1 MNFQPWCGD
10 QVKTDMLMP
19 IGNSILMSPGMRSL
33 LVVED
38 YDKLRAVLGHHF
50 ERRGYRVYSAT
61 RGKDA
66 EAIAHS
72 VLPQAVLL
80 DYDLGGED
88 VLSIAKRL
96 KAILPGSP
104 IIITGGPDN
113 AIVRA
118 KIAAVEGV
126 SYFPKTHELASLD
139 ELLDT
144 AFAKRAG

>member
-1 MNFQPWCGD
+1 
-10 QVKTDMLMP
+10 MP
-19 IGNSILMSPGMRSL
+19 IGNSLQPGLAMRSL

-72 VLPQAVLL
+72 LLPQAVLL

-88 VLSIAKRL
+88 VVLIAKRL
-96 KAILPGSP
+96 RVIVPGSQ

-113 AIVRA
+113 VIVRA
-118 KIAAVEGV
+118 KIDAIEGV
-126 SYFPKTHELASLD
+126 SYFPKTHELALLD
-139 ELLDT
+139 ELLD
-144 AFAKRAG
+144 APFGKR